1 MQDGL
6 QHFISNKKQEGNL
19 AKQSEEATK
28 QGVILPILHHLGW
41 NPFDVQEVFPEY
53 SVQSRRVDYSLRI
66 NNYDKVFIEV
76 KRIGEDL
83 EKHQEQLL
91 SYAFRQGV
99 KLAILTNGIIWW
111 FYLPLHEESWE
122 QRRFYT
128 IDLQSQAPNDI
139 IEKLTA
145 FLSRQDVVDGK
156 AVRNAENI
164 YNSRQK
170 GEIIRQTLPK
180 AWRKLLS
187 ESDDL
192 LAEVVAESVEKL
204 CGYKP
209 ESELVIEFL
218 KKISGET
225 SLPAAPKPP
234 RQITVEA
241 PARLPLD
248 SVAKDN
254 HKNKEYVIKPIID
267 NDKPVSFEFDGQTY
281 EVNSWVN
288 LLKFFVGAI
297 AEKHHD
303 ELEKL
308 TALAGRQRPYFTTDS
323 TLLRQA
329 SRVPNTSLFFETHF
343 SANGIVRFIGQILR
357 TLGYSNEAIKINTV
371 SSSSAS

>member
-1 MQDGL
+1 M
-6 QHFISNKKQEGNL
+6 

-53 SVQSRRVDYSLRI
+53 SVQNRRVDYSLRI

-111 FYLPLHEESWE
+111 FYLPLHEGSWE

-156 AVRNAENI
+156 AVKNAENI

-170 GEIIRQTLPK
+170 GEIIRQTLLK

-218 KKISGET
+218 KEISGET
-225 SLPAAPKPP
+225 SLPVTPKPL
-234 RQITVEA
+234 RQK
-241 PARLPLD
+241 
-248 SVAKDN
+248 VAEVTAVAASDLVTKDKTN
-254 HKNKEYVIKPIID
+254 DNDKAYVINSIID
-267 NDKPVSFEFDGQTY
+267 SKPVSFEFDGQTH
-281 EVNSWVN
+281 EVNSWIN
-288 LLKFFVGAI
+288 LLKTFVRLI
-297 AEKHHD
+297 AEKHHN

-308 TALAGRQRPYFTTDS
+308 TSLAGRQRPYFTTDS
-323 TLLRQA
+323 NLLRQA
-329 SRVPNTSLFFETHF
+329 SRVPNTSLYFETHF
-343 SANGIVRFIGQILR
+343 SANGIIRLIGQVLR
-357 TLGYSNEAIKINTV
+357 TMGYPTEAVRINTT

>member
-1 MQDGL
+1 MLDGL
-6 QHFISNKKQEGNL
+6 QNFISSKKREGNL

-28 QGVILPILHHLGW
+28 QGLILPILHHLGW

-99 KLAILTNGIIWW
+99 KLAILTNGVIWW
-111 FYLPLHEESWE
+111 FYLPLHEGSWE

-128 IDLQSQAPNDI
+128 IDLQSQASNDI

-156 AVRNAENI
+156 AVQNAENI

-209 ESELVIEFL
+209 ESETVIEFL
-218 KKISGET
+218 KEISGET
-225 SLPAAPKPP
+225 SLPASPKPP
-234 RQITVEA
+234 RQKAAEV
-241 PARLPLD
+241 PA
-248 SVAKDN
+248 SVQSASVPGDEHKD
-254 HKNKEYVIKPIID
+254 KGYVINSLVDNNKPI
-267 NDKPVSFEFDGQTY
+267 SFEFDGQTY

-288 LLKFFVGAI
+288 ILKTFVGAI
-297 AEKHHD
+297 AEKHHG

-308 TALAGRQRPYFTTDS
+308 TSLVGRQRPYFTTNS
-323 TLLRQA
+323 ALLRQA
-329 SRVPNTSLFFETHF
+329 SRIPNTSIYFETHF
-343 SANGIVRFIGQILR
+343 SANGIIRLIGQVLR
-357 TLGYSNEAIKINTV
+357 TMGYPPEAIKINTLP
-371 SSSSAS
+371 SS